1 MEIEEIGNG
10 NYFCD
15 YYIFNDLD
23 VPFTA
28 ITITQC
34 DILTITDFDL
44 KSCL

>member
-10 NYFCD
+10 SYFCD

-28 ITITQC
+28 VTITQC
-34 DILTITDFDL
+34 NILMITDLDL
-44 KSCL
+44 KSSL